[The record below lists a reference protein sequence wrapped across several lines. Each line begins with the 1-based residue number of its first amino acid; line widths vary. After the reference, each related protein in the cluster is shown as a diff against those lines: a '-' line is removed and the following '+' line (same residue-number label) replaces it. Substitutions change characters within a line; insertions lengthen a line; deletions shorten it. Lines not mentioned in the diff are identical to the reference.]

1 MHSRRAVF
9 ALVGCVFA
17 VAACATGAVSET
29 GGGQSGGNVDSGVA
43 IDAGYGWGDEG
54 GLADT
59 DGGLV
64 HPPHDGGGIT
74 LIDSGTGTPDSGST
88 SSPGDF
94 CVGDTSSYDGNT
106 YDAWCDYDYFEL
118 DNRKHNTFQCASNAD
133 CQGFGVT
140 GCCFQPSPTSD
151 NGYCYDDYGNVP
163 QCVPQ

>member
-1 MHSRRAVF
+1 MHRRVVF
-9 ALVGCVFA
+9 GLVGCVFA

-29 GGGQSGGNVDSGVA
+29 GGGAQGGGDGGAVADS
-43 IDAGYGWGDEG
+43 GYGWGDEAG
-54 GLADT
+54 GPGSI
-59 DGGLV
+59 DGGIV
-64 HPPHDGGGIT
+64 HPPRDGGGVT
-74 LIDSGTGTPDSGST
+74 LIDGGTGTPDSGST
-88 SSPGDF
+88 SSGDF

-106 YDAWCDYDYFEL
+106 YDAWCDYDYFVN

-140 GCCFQPSPTSD
+140 GCCFQPSPTSG